1 MKNLLNHQEARNKC
15 VTKGL
20 YSFFDANKHK
30 KAAESCFLKNHANK
44 KQASA
49 QWQTPVFNSC
59 SIA

>member
-44 KQASA
+44 KQYSDYKGA
-49 QWQTPVFNSC
+49 PCFL
-59 SIA
+59 